1 MGCPDAK
8 VCGAPSLLV
17 VFSDLRCSRPF
28 RYLPCPLSFQLVD
41 LPSDINGIQSLC
53 QVFSPGPGNW
63 TSMHDAQHLCCKW
76 HFPIEIDDFHVLS
89 LSQFRWHQ
97 VGARREEAV
106 RELDGDLA
114 SCPFPA
120 WFSVSFHCVLWKA
133 VFWEIRS
140 RF

>member
-1 MGCPDAK
+1 MT
-8 VCGAPSLLV
+8 
-17 VFSDLRCSRPF
+17 
-28 RYLPCPLSFQLVD
+28 LSISVASGTFQSKLTI
-41 LPSDINGIQSLC
+41 ST
-53 QVFSPGPGNW
+53 FSPWP
-63 TSMHDAQHLCCKW
+63 
-76 HFPIEIDDFHVLS
+76 FE
-89 LSQFRWHQ
+89 FRWHQ

-140 RF
+140 RGIDLEGFFTSF